1 MIGLTKM
8 LKDGDASIVS
18 ICNQETDG
26 GSVDIASCECMGKLM
41 LSRCDAAISWSA

>member
-18 ICNQETDG
+18 ICNQENDG
-26 GSVDIASCECMGKLM
+26 GSVDIHHTLATCNEK
-41 LSRCDAAISWSA
+41 R